1 LPHEKG
7 RRNGQFAGA
16 QNAGLWRVR
25 EIVRT
30 NDEVLLG
37 FLQCLL
43 EEAGIAS
50 IVLDRNM
57 SALEGSVGMLPRR
70 LLVEDDSYAQ
80 ACRVMRDA
88 DLGQWIVRP

>member
-1 LPHEKG
+1 M
-7 RRNGQFAGA
+7 
-16 QNAGLWRVR
+16 R

-50 IVLDRNM
+50 VVLDRNM

-70 LLVEDDSYAQ
+70 LLVEEDRYAQ
-80 ACRVMRDA
+80 ACRILNDA

>member
-1 LPHEKG
+1 M
-7 RRNGQFAGA
+7 
-16 QNAGLWRVR
+16 R

-43 EEAGIAS
+43 EEAGIGCV
-50 IVLDRNM
+50 VLDRNM

-70 LLVEDDSYAQ
+70 LLVEDDRYDQ
-80 ACRVMRDA
+80 ACRLLHEA
-88 DLGQWIVRP
+88 NLGQWIVRP